1 MEPIIFPTPEMV
13 DGYVRAS
20 KIEELKKLKKEMLGY
35 IVITLKDETNRVIL
49 EHNKTIYSNI
59 GIIDKRIAELK
70 GEQK

>member
-1 MEPIIFPTPEMV
+1 MEPIMFPTPEMV

-20 KIEELKKLKKEMLGY
+20 KIEELKRLKTELLGY

-59 GIIDKRIAELK
+59 KIIDKRIEELK
-70 GEQK
+70 GE

>member
-59 GIIDKRIAELK
+59 KIIDKRIEELK
-70 GEQK
+70 GE